1 MIVVRTAEC
10 TAALRED
17 RISRLL
23 CIKGNNEKLPFAIWL
38 YQDGHQKLP
47 LNYRTEAE
55 RDAEFKR
62 IMEACADQQDSEEIE
77 SLRTEIE
84 SMREAMRKTDLQLKK
99 WQEQQ
104 KEQKEP
110 KKKKA
115 PAKKELK
122 EEEARELVEEAGLQ
136 EDVEEALLTWLQ
148 YKYEKRQPYQP
159 TGLKAL
165 ITKARNNAKQHGC
178 EAVVDVI
185 STSASSGYQG
195 IVWDRIKKGAA
206 KKENQFNSF
215 TQNTYTD
222 EELAELEN
230 V

>member
-1 MIVVRTAEC
+1 
-10 TAALRED
+10 
-17 RISRLL
+17 
-23 CIKGNNEKLPFAIWL
+23 
-38 YQDGHQKLP
+38 
-47 LNYRTEAE
+47 
-55 RDAEFKR
+55 
-62 IMEACADQQDSEEIE
+62 MEACADQKDSEEIE
-77 SLRTEIE
+77 ALKTEIE

-115 PAKKELK
+115 SSKKELK

-195 IVWDRIKKGAA
+195 IVWDRIKKGTA

-215 TQNTYTD
+215 AQNTYTD

>member
-77 SLRTEIE
+77 SLRTEIG

-104 KEQKEP
+104 KES

-115 PAKKELK
+115 SAKKELK

-178 EAVVDVI
+178 GAVVDVI

-195 IVWDRIKKGAA
+195 IVWDRIKKGTA

-215 TQNTYTD
+215 TQNAYTD

>member
-104 KEQKEP
+104 KEP

-115 PAKKELK
+115 SAKKELK

-215 TQNTYTD
+215 TQNAYTD

>member
-62 IMEACADQQDSEEIE
+62 IMEACADQKDSEEIE
-77 SLRTEIE
+77 ALRTEIE

-104 KEQKEP
+104 KEP

-115 PAKKELK
+115 SAKKELK
-122 EEEARELVEEAGLQ
+122 EEEARELVEEASLQ

-195 IVWDRIKKGAA
+195 IVWDRIKKGTA

>member
-84 SMREAMRKTDLQLKK
+84 TMREAMRKTDLQLKK

-104 KEQKEP
+104 KEP

-115 PAKKELK
+115 SAKKELK

-136 EDVEEALLTWLQ
+136 EEVEEALLTWLQ

-195 IVWDRIKKGAA
+195 IVWDRIKKGTA

>member
-62 IMEACADQQDSEEIE
+62 IMEACADQKDSEEIE
-77 SLRTEIE
+77 ALRTEIE

-104 KEQKEP
+104 KEP

-115 PAKKELK
+115 SAKKELK
-122 EEEARELVEEAGLQ
+122 EEEARELVKEVGLQ
-136 EDVEEALLTWLQ
+136 EEVEEALLTWLQ

>member
-62 IMEACADQQDSEEIE
+62 IMEACADQKDSEEIE
-77 SLRTEIE
+77 TLRTEIE

-104 KEQKEP
+104 KEP

-115 PAKKELK
+115 SAKKELK
-122 EEEARELVEEAGLQ
+122 EEEARELVKEAGLQ
-136 EDVEEALLTWLQ
+136 EEVEEALLTWLQ

-195 IVWDRIKKGAA
+195 IVWDRIKKGTA

>member
-47 LNYRTEAE
+47 LNYRT
-55 RDAEFKR
+55 D
-62 IMEACADQQDSEEIE
+62 
-77 SLRTEIE
+77 LRTEIE

-115 PAKKELK
+115 SSKKELK

-136 EDVEEALLTWLQ
+136 EKVEEALLTWLQ

-195 IVWDRIKKGAA
+195 IVWDRIKKGTA

>member
-62 IMEACADQQDSEEIE
+62 IMEACADQQDGEEIE

-104 KEQKEP
+104 KEP

-115 PAKKELK
+115 SAKKELK

>member
-104 KEQKEP
+104 KEP

-122 EEEARELVEEAGLQ
+122 EEEARELVKEAGLQ
-136 EDVEEALLTWLQ
+136 EEVEEALLTWLQ

-195 IVWDRIKKGAA
+195 IVWDRIKKGTA